1 MLHDQQAKAKIQRNA
16 GSNTVVLDQAL
27 PRDKRYVGLALA
39 LRFRQACMANTTN
52 GPSRAEFLRLEGEV
66 LKLADR
72 INETTREL
80 GIQFERMA
88 QLQADVDII
97 RAAWAKTDRRKQRST
112 RSKTK

>member
-1 MLHDQQAKAKIQRNA
+1 
-16 GSNTVVLDQAL
+16 VLDQAL
-27 PRDKRYVGLALA
+27 PRDKRYVGLAL
-39 LRFRQACMANTTN
+39 RFRQADMANTTN
-52 GPSRAEFLRLEGEV
+52 GPSRAEFLRLEREV
-66 LKLADR
+66 RKLADR

-112 RSKTK
+112 RPETK